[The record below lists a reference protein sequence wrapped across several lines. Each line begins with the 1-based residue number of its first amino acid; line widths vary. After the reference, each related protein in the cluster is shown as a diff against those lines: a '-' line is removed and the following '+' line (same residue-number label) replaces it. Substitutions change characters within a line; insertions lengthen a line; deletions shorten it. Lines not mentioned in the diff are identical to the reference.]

1 MYSTNVEITHRAQE
15 PVTVSLGARSE
26 IVERRGARVRR
37 SEYNR
42 VHEHDI
48 PHRARTTAASK
59 SLTKPVLGALGPPKY
74 EVP

>member
-1 MYSTNVEITHRAQE
+1 MYSTNVNYTDPVALADGAE
-15 PVTVSLGARSE
+15 PESA
-26 IVERRGARVRR
+26 RGARVRR